1 MREKLK
7 SVLIM
12 VLMVTTLCG
21 CANTIDE
28 QEVKKAEPLVIEK
41 DLSETAE
48 FKKEFYKQLENKDVS
63 LTVYVDNAE
72 DFNYKGKLEVVQ
84 DGLDGRELML
94 FIYADQKS
102 MESDWF

>member
-28 QEVKKAEPLVIEK
+28 PGAKKAEPLVIEK

-48 FKKEFYKQLENKDVS
+48 FKKEFYKQLEDKDVS